1 MTPRSEWPNEFFTVT
16 AAAQDE
22 QQEIVAL
29 RTHIAELEAEVA
41 ALKLKLQDAGYKI
54 LRDALEKKP

>member
-29 RTHIAELEAEVA
+29 RARIAELEA
-41 ALKLKLQDAGYKI
+41 ALMDIKHLTDPIIERA
-54 LRDALEKKP
+54 RRALEKKP